1 MEGVPGSMHT
11 QTRPRPES
19 ASMAEVE
26 GALDDVGFAFAPAAV
41 LQQAL
46 GAVDPEEW
54 EDFARS
60 WNDLGDDRYMADGGR
75 YRRRRF
81 ATFNGSAQGF
91 ERKPHQPHYQ
101 SREFNPLNGGIDR
114 WFEPVTDAI
123 ATHRLT
129 RDIFRVGESLFTRR
143 TPAPLR
149 PEAWHVEMHQFRVE
163 AHPDSAG
170 RPTPEGLH
178 RDGVDWALVVLLRRQ
193 NLIGGETEIVDL
205 QHSPVGR
212 FALEKPLDSAWFD
225 DSRVYHGVTAVLP
238 LDPLRHAFRDVL
250 IITFSRVARHSWH
263 A

>member
-26 GALDDVGFAFAPAAV
+26 GALDDVGFAFAPAAA

-81 ATFNGSAQGF
+81 AAFNGSAQGF

-114 WFEPVTDAI
+114 WFEPV
-123 ATHRLT
+123 
-129 RDIFRVGESLFTRR
+129 
-143 TPAPLR
+143 
-149 PEAWHVEMHQFRVE
+149 HV
-163 AHPDSAG
+163 
-170 RPTPEGLH
+170 
-178 RDGVDWALVVLLRRQ
+178 
-193 NLIGGETEIVDL
+193 
-205 QHSPVGR
+205 
-212 FALEKPLDSAWFD
+212 
-225 DSRVYHGVTAVLP
+225 VTAILR
-238 LDPLRHAFRDVL
+238 LDPSRHAFRDVL
-250 IITFSRVARHSWH
+250 IITFSRVERHSWH